1 MVQEQPAGSGCWRG
15 SGERRAVWGGRGGEI
30 VGMSWAAGGAAGSS
44 LDQREWVSAET
55 SREGGHLSSLVV
67 R

>member
-1 MVQEQPAGSGCWRG
+1 MWE
-15 SGERRAVWGGRGGEI
+15 GGGGEI

-44 LDQREWVSAET
+44 LDQREWVSAKT
-55 SREGGHLSSLVV
+55 SREGGHVSSLAV